1 MAGLIAVRLL
11 VGALEAPSY
20 PINNR
25 VVTTWFPERERA
37 TAIGFYTSGQFV
49 GLAFLTPVLVMIQTR
64 AGWHMVFV
72 ATGSVGVVWGLVW
85 YLLYRQPH
93 EFPGTNAA
101 EIDQIRRGGG
111 LVDLGRDPSATRR
124 RFSGADL
131 AHVLNSRKL
140 WGVYIGQ
147 FALTST
153 LWFFLTWFPTY
164 LVQARG
170 MSFVKAGFLASLP
183 FLAAFVGVLV
193 SGLLSDALVR
203 RGMSLGAARKTP
215 IIAGLL
221 LSASIV
227 GANYVDTPAL
237 IIAFMTLAFF
247 GNGLASITWSLVS
260 AIAPERLIGLTGGV
274 FNFFGNLSGIAVP
287 IIVGYL
293 ARDYGFSA
301 GLIYVGALAR
311 RRRAVVRVRGRHGGA
326 PAGPRRTAD
335 TRLKTLATALRDAVR
350 RSILGQSVPV
360 GRTRCPI
367 PPHRSTTH
375 PQVVS
380 TMSLQRTFGGQ
391 LSRLGSIA
399 LLAGAASCGG
409 APAPEPAPSP
419 VAAPV
424 SVRPLKVEQAPPF
437 TPSVVQLTP
446 DSAAAL
452 ARTDRAAITP
462 RLAPGLELNLWA
474 AEPMIA
480 DPIGITFDDQGR
492 LFATRTR
499 RTGEGEID
507 IRGHPGL
514 DGPVDHVQGRRGQAR
529 LLPQRAGAGAQRAEP
544 VAEGLER
551 GWIARLA

>member
-1 MAGLIAVRLL
+1 VVSGTAAADAQRPTRSRFAIMALLFICVVINYLDRSNISITAPAMRAELGLDTARMGYVLSAFGWTYALCQIPGGWLVDRVAPRALYATLIVLWSIATIAVGFTTSVAGLIAVRLL
-11 VGALEAPSY
+11 VGALESPSY

-37 TAIGFYTSGQFV
+37 TAIGFYTSGQYV
-49 GLAFLTPVLVMIQTR
+49 GLAFLTPVLAVIQLR

-72 ATGSVGVVWGLVW
+72 VTGSIGVVWGLAW

-111 LVDLGRDPSATRR
+111 LVDLGSDPSATRQ

-147 FALTST
+147 FCLTST

-170 MSFVKAGFLASLP
+170 MSFVKVGFLATLP
-183 FLAAFVGVLV
+183 FLAAFVGVLS

-215 IIAGLL
+215 IVVGLL
-221 LSASIV
+221 LSASII

-237 IIAFMTLAFF
+237 IIAYMTLAFF

-301 GLIYVGALAR
+301 GLIYVGALG
-311 RRRAVVRVRGRHGGA
+311 VVGA
-326 PAGPRRTAD
+326 LSYVFVVGTVE
-335 TRLKTLATALRDAVR
+335 RLPD
-350 RSILGQSVPV
+350 
-360 GRTRCPI
+360 
-367 PPHRSTTH
+367 
-375 PQVVS
+375 
-380 TMSLQRTFGGQ
+380 
-391 LSRLGSIA
+391 
-399 LLAGAASCGG
+399 
-409 APAPEPAPSP
+409 PS
-419 VAAPV
+419 
-424 SVRPLKVEQAPPF
+424 APP
-437 TPSVVQLTP
+437 
-446 DSAAAL
+446 AA
-452 ARTDRAAITP
+452 
-462 RLAPGLELNLWA
+462 
-474 AEPMIA
+474 
-480 DPIGITFDDQGR
+480 
-492 LFATRTR
+492 
-499 RTGEGEID
+499 
-507 IRGHPGL
+507 
-514 DGPVDHVQGRRGQAR
+514 V
-529 LLPQRAGAGAQRAEP
+529 
-544 VAEGLER
+544 
-551 GWIARLA
+551 